1 MIGPTAYSSAWWWL
15 ALLLSVALIAWYAG
29 VLLWTVPG
37 RRLRDARVIGGLR
50 EGLARHRYAKAIRD
64 IGVRYR
70 TGELDSVSAAAA
82 LSGELRGFLHS
93 VTGVRV
99 EYMQLDD
106 IADDGALASAAPIF
120 GELGDAQ
127 FNDASHVDVGMVS
140 TAAEELIRSW
150 T

>member
-1 MIGPTAYSSAWWWL
+1 M
-15 ALLLSVALIAWYAG
+15 
-29 VLLWTVPG
+29 
-37 RRLRDARVIGGLR
+37 IGGLR
-50 EGLARHRYAKAIRD
+50 EGLARHRHARAVRD
-64 IGVRYR
+64 IGDRYR
-70 TGELDSVSAAAA
+70 AGELDADAAAAA

-99 EYMQLDD
+99 EYLQLDD
-106 IADDGALASAAPIF
+106 IADDGALAPAAPIF

-127 FNDASHVDVGMVS
+127 FNDESHVDVGVVS